1 MHDTHSNPL
10 GLATITARRA
20 ADSSVIAG
28 AVSDS
33 TGHFQLQ
40 QPSEA
45 AFLQCSMLGYRT
57 AIAPEVAFTLEEES
71 QELEAVRITA
81 DRVQQRPGGYDLQL
95 AGSSLAKGKRGQEV
109 LRMLPGLTVEDGKLQ
124 ALGQPAAAIY
134 IDGVK
139 VADEREVAALEGTQI
154 ESVKVDY
161 LSGVDEAAESR
172 GGVVRIT
179 LVKEKINGMVAA

>member
-1 MHDTHSNPL
+1 MKTKIYPLLWIVPALFLLPLASLAQTIHGSVHDAHSNPL

-20 ADSSVIAG
+20 TDFTVITG

-33 TGHFQLQ
+33 TGHCQLQ

-57 AIAPEVAFTLEEES
+57 ATATIAPEVAFTLEEES

-95 AGSSLAKGKRGQEV
+95 AGSTLAKG
-109 LRMLPGLTVEDGKLQ
+109 
-124 ALGQPAAAIY
+124 
-134 IDGVK
+134 
-139 VADEREVAALEGTQI
+139 
-154 ESVKVDY
+154 
-161 LSGVDEAAESR
+161 
-172 GGVVRIT
+172 
-179 LVKEKINGMVAA
+179 

>member
-1 MHDTHSNPL
+1 
-10 GLATITARRA
+10 
-20 ADSSVIAG
+20 
-28 AVSDS
+28 
-33 TGHFQLQ
+33 
-40 QPSEA
+40 
-45 AFLQCSMLGYRT
+45 
-57 AIAPEVAFTLEEES
+57 
-71 QELEAVRITA
+71 
-81 DRVQQRPGGYDLQL
+81 
-95 AGSSLAKGKRGQEV
+95 
-109 LRMLPGLTVEDGKLQ
+109 MLPGLTVEDGKLQ
-124 ALGQPAAAIY
+124 VLGQPAAAIY

>member
-1 MHDTHSNPL
+1 M
-10 GLATITARRA
+10 
-20 ADSSVIAG
+20 IAG

-57 AIAPEVAFTLEEES
+57 AIAPIAPEVAFTLEEES

-124 ALGQPAAAIY
+124 VLGQPAAAIY

-161 LSGVDEAAESR
+161 LSGVDEAAEAR